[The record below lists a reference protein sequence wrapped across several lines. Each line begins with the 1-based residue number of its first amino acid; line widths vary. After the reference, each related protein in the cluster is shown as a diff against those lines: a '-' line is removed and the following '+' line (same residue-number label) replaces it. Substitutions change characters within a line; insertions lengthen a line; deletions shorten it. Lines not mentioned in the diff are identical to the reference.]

1 MRLLPIFLLRLRPK
15 RPTGAAIIV
24 LASLLVLGGCS
35 ARKAPPS
42 ASSAGDLIVLGR
54 ENMQAQ
60 NFERARAA
68 FNRIL
73 QEYPESNL
81 RSVALISLA
90 DSFYASKEY
99 DEAKF
104 QYDKF
109 VQLYPVNPQTPRAY
123 YFLAMCD
130 YNRLASVDRDQIEA
144 ENALANFRRLV
155 RQFPD
160 TPLSAEAGPK
170 VTELEA
176 RLARK
181 ELLVARFHYSGS
193 NYQSAIPRFLGLL
206 KDYPKAPAAAAALY
220 YLADSYRREE
230 NFRKAGMALRR
241 LIRSHPKSRYHKK
254 ARSLL
259 RKLPKLA
266 QSASKTR

>member
-1 MRLLPIFLLRLRPK
+1 MRLLPICLLRLRPK

-155 RQFPD
+155 RQYD
-160 TPLSAEAGPK
+160 GRIRIAGRCGR
-170 VTELEA
+170 V
-176 RLARK
+176 
-181 ELLVARFHYSGS
+181 
-193 NYQSAIPRFLGLL
+193 
-206 KDYPKAPAAAAALY
+206 
-220 YLADSYRREE
+220 YRP
-230 NFRKAGMALRR
+230 G
-241 LIRSHPKSRYHKK
+241 P
-254 ARSLL
+254 
-259 RKLPKLA
+259 
-266 QSASKTR
+266 

>member
-1 MRLLPIFLLRLRPK
+1 MRLLPISPLRFRPK
-15 RPTGAAIIV
+15 RPTGAAFIV

-35 ARKAPPS
+35 ARKPPPS
-42 ASSAGDLIVLGR
+42 DSSAGDLIVLGR

-104 QYDKF
+104 QYEKF
-109 VQLYPVNPQTPRAY
+109 VQLYPVNPQTPRAFH
-123 YFLAMCD
+123 FLAMCD
-130 YNRLASVDRDQIEA
+130 FNRLASVDRDQIEA
-144 ENALANFRRLV
+144 ENALENFRRLV

-160 TPLSAEAGPK
+160 NPLSTEAGPK
-170 VTELEA
+170 VTELEG

-181 ELLVARFHYSGS
+181 EMLVARFHYSDS

-206 KDYPKAPAAAAALY
+206 KEYPKAPAVAAALY

-230 NFRKAGMALRR
+230 NFRKAGKALRR
-241 LIRSHPKSRYHKK
+241 LIRYHPKSRYHKK

-259 RKLPKLA
+259 GKLPKLA
-266 QSASKTR
+266 PSASKSR

>member
-1 MRLLPIFLLRLRPK
+1 MRLLLISPLRRRPK
-15 RPTGAAIIV
+15 RPTRTAFIV

-54 ENMQAQ
+54 ENMQEQ
-60 NFERARAA
+60 DFERARAA

-99 DEAKF
+99 EEAKF
-104 QYDKF
+104 QYEKF
-109 VQLYPVNPQTPRAY
+109 VQLYPVNPQTPRAF
-123 YFLAMCD
+123 YFLAMSD
-130 YNRLASVDRDQIEA
+130 YNRLASVARDQTQA
-144 ENALANFRRLV
+144 QNALENFRRLV

-160 TPLSAEAGPK
+160 NPLSAEAAPK
-170 VTELEA
+170 VTALET

-181 ELLVARFHYSGS
+181 ELMVARFHYSNS

-206 KDYPKAPAAAAALY
+206 KEYPKAPAVAAALY

-230 NFRKAGMALRR
+230 NFRKAGGALRR
-241 LIRSHPKSRYHKK
+241 LIRYHPKSRYHKK

-259 RKLPKLA
+259 GKLPKFA
-266 QSASKTR
+266 QSASTTR